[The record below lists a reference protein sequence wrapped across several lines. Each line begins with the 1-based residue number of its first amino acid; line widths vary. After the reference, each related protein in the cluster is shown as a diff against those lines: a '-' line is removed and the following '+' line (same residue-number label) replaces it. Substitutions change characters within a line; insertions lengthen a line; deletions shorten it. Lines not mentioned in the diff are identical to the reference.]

1 LVPVRRPLRPADD
14 SDRDSAQIHTTLRA
28 FYFNLAHQDWEAMA
42 ADILPAKVV
51 RASACPEALVLAAT
65 SGPRLPSPRRPAG
78 SSPESDELPEC
89 SSESTPL
96 VDRHHHARRRL
107 GGGVR
112 AACTASRAGEDEF
125 RLIHFEQ
132 RWRFVYID
140 LEKGVRCNLEANPPV
155 VRRNDSAPLVP
166 PSFRRY
172 DSGHPLMRLILA
184 LALSLF
190 PFLTVPAQQ
199 RTFTRPIPSRDLSRL
214 MRPGGTSCSTICT

>member
-1 LVPVRRPLRPADD
+1 VGRHRINLTFRRAGNHLMRSLFALAAALLVPVAALSAQQTT

-51 RASACPEALVLAAT
+51 AHRPVPEALVLAAT

-96 VDRHHHARRRL
+96 VDQATITLDGDWAEVSVPR
-107 GGGVR
+107 
-112 AACTASRAGEDEF
+112 CTASRAGEDEF

-140 LEKGVRCNLEANPPV
+140 LEKGR
-155 VRRNDSAPLVP
+155 PL
-166 PSFRRY
+166 
-172 DSGHPLMRLILA
+172 
-184 LALSLF
+184 
-190 PFLTVPAQQ
+190 
-199 RTFTRPIPSRDLSRL
+199 
-214 MRPGGTSCSTICT
+214 